1 MSDVRTM
8 HEQNLNRLVK
18 IETVVEMHLQQCE
31 KRAATAQKLMFAVL
45 AANLAV
51 LGVLL
56 KAVLHL

>member
-8 HEQNLNRLVK
+8 HEQNLTRLTK

-31 KRAATAQKLMFAVL
+31 RRAAMAQRL
-45 AANLAV
+45 AWAALTVNVAV

-56 KAVLHL
+56 KTVLHL